1 MKKKEYTYRKPK
13 HNLWHNL
20 LWILLLWLIICY
32 LFNMFRPAV
41 DTRNIS
47 YTEFKNN
54 VRSGRVSEVTL
65 KRNNISGKLKVQ
77 TASKQNQGKNVTNK
91 ASTDVMFATLK
102 PEIQDPDLLPLLE
115 KKDVIINVKP
125 QEHPGCRASLS
136 LCCPGY
142 LFLDF
147 LSIPAR
153 NYRNVWAVKADYSTF
168 QNPRPNFMKRKKVT
182 NFDVG
187 QSKTR

>member
-77 TASKQNQGKNVTNK
+77 TASKQNQGKNLTNK

-125 QEHPGCRASLS
+125 QERPWFSSLIITLLPWILIFGFFIYS
-136 LCCPGY
+136 SKKLQERMGGKGG
-142 LFLDF
+142 LFNF
-147 LSIPAR
+147 SKS
-153 NYRNVWAVKADYSTF
+153 KAKLYE
-168 QNPRPNFMKRKKVT
+168 KKKSDK
-182 NFDVG
+182 F
-187 QSKTR
+187 